1 MKKVICIIPA
11 EGTESWFYKDPG
23 MIIYSLSKYCNY
35 SGTLAYF
42 GKEYHN
48 KEFEKYAKV
57 LSLGNLKNTR
67 KEYIYEVKKFIKK
80 EIKNYDIVM
89 FFNYGS
95 TNYKLAAYCKNYNPN
110 VKVYCK
116 LDMGDGGYTHFYET
130 SISRKIKNH
139 IERFKSKYVDLFTV
153 ETLKYYN
160 DLKDN
165 AMFEGRRMRYLTNG
179 VSNLGIDITKMDNI
193 AKKNIVLTVG
203 RLGIYEKNNEML
215 LEVIAQLPKSLI
227 EQWKFY
233 FVGPKTDSFDIFI
246 EKFFEQHD
254 NLRNY
259 VVFTGPITNR
269 EELYTIYSKSKIY
282 CLTSRSEGFNIS
294 VLEAMYYGCYP
305 VLSNYGV
312 SAYDVTNDGAIGAIC
327 EQGNINE
334 YVNKLQAAILTYS
347 NETALN
353 IKEIAR
359 NKYNYQKIAETLD
372 DAISCLK

>member
-1 MKKVICIIPA
+1 
-11 EGTESWFYKDPG
+11 
-23 MIIYSLSKYCNY
+23 
-35 SGTLAYF
+35 
-42 GKEYHN
+42 
-48 KEFEKYAKV
+48 
-57 LSLGNLKNTR
+57 
-67 KEYIYEVKKFIKK
+67 
-80 EIKNYDIVM
+80 M